1 MIPAFAGMLPGLLQ
15 WWRPI
20 AIALLVAAA
29 LAGIYAK
36 GRNDSTRAWEAK
48 EAARQLAEAKRR
60 VALQQQVDQLGAEL
74 ETARAKREVVTRTIT
89 REVPRYVREPAPQC
103 ADTGLH
109 AGGFRVLHDAAAGGV
124 VPDPARVA
132 DAPAIDARAAADTIA
147 GNYGVCLEWREQV
160 VGWQRWYS
168 TVTGGA
174 P

>member
-103 ADTGLH
+103 ADSGVH
-109 AGGFRVLHDAAAGGV
+109 APGWRVLHDAAAGGV
-124 VPDPARVA
+124 PPDPARVA
-132 DAPAIDARAAADTIA
+132 DAAPVPAAATADTVTANYA
-147 GNYGVCLEWREQV
+147 GCNEAADQV
-160 VGWQRWYS
+160 IGWQRWWS
-168 TVTGGA
+168 TVTSGK
-174 P
+174 